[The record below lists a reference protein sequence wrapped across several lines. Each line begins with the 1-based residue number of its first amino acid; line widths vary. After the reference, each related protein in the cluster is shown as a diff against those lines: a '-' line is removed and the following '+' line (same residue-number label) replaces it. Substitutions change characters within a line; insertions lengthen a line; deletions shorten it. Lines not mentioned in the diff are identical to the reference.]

1 MMCLPAFLPWYK
13 SPANTHTQALR
24 AALTWL
30 THSWLLLWLY
40 TVAIL
45 FHVAPLPSARRSLA
59 LIRNVTH
66 WLGSLLQIYVAQVL
80 SLKLHRASVSL
91 QSYKHGLYHTRVI
104 KVQALVAKKVQFDWK
119 LRVGVDVPR
128 RDCDK
133 LLLMILDPLPK
144 FFLDRNDQ
152 QKAIK

>member
-1 MMCLPAFLPWYK
+1 MCLPAFLPWDK
-13 SPANTHTQALR
+13 SPCKHTHTQALR

-30 THSWLLLWLY
+30 THSWLLLWLH

-45 FHVAPLPSARRSLA
+45 FPVALLPSARRSLA
-59 LIRNVTH
+59 LARNVTH
-66 WLGSLLQIYVAQVL
+66 WLWSLLQIYVAQVL
-80 SLKLHRASVSL
+80 PLKLHRASISL
-91 QSYKHGLYHTRVI
+91 QSYKHGLYHTRVV

-144 FFLDRNDQ
+144 
-152 QKAIK
+152 